1 MEIRAAKESE
11 FEEIVD
17 LLCTAFV
24 EKCRPR
30 YTSQMYDDSS
40 YQLHQSRVC
49 VVDGKVVSH
58 VRVSDRSIHI
68 GRSVMKLGGIGMVAT
83 LPEYRQRGYA
93 SALMQ
98 DATAYMEEHSYD
110 LGLLFTTIQPFYMQF
125 GWASFPQTNFAL
137 ELRGKNTFAPSSW
150 ITRQFEAERDLTQVS
165 QIYDEHN
172 KGRTATVLRSEAHW
186 RDSYSRQI
194 GITPSLILEKDGIT
208 GAYANLGLSTD
219 TDRMDA
225 FLATY
230 YPNLREVG
238 YRREHP
244 DSLLA
249 LCHAILDWAY
259 RKECT
264 SISGRLHRHHPLV
277 ALLGEESGGELSFSI
292 TERAMYRVISLC
304 SLFEKMIPEFEA
316 RLVARGTDFAQT
328 SFCFS
333 VGDQVCTLNVE
344 AGRVSVTADTSGRTK
359 VQLDVQRFLKVLFG
373 DATFGQLDELNRIKG
388 LKLAPDEIATLSALF
403 PKDEPMHW
411 VCDYF

>member
-11 FEEIVD
+11 FGEIVD

-30 YTSQMYDDSS
+30 YASQMYDDSS

-49 VVDGKVVSH
+49 VVDGRVVSH

-68 GRSVMKLGGIGMVAT
+68 GQSVVKLGGIGMVAT

-98 DATAYMEEHSYD
+98 DATAYMEERNYD

-137 ELRGKNTFAPSSW
+137 ELRGKKTFAPSAW
-150 ITRQFEAERDLTQVS
+150 VAREFEVARDLTQVS
-165 QIYDEHN
+165 QIYTEHN
-172 KGRTATVLRSEAHW
+172 RGRTGTVLRSEAQW
-186 RDSYSRQI
+186 RDGYSRQV
-194 GITPSLILEKDGIT
+194 GIIPSLVLEKDGVI

-219 TDRMDA
+219 TERMDA

-238 YRREHP
+238 YRSEHP
-244 DSLLA
+244 DSLVA

-259 RKECT
+259 RNECAT
-264 SISGRLHRHHPLV
+264 ISGRLHRHHPLV
-277 ALLGEESGGELSFSI
+277 ALLSEESGGELSFSI

-304 SLFEKMIPEFEA
+304 SLFEKLIPEFEA
-316 RLVARGTDFAQT
+316 RLEAHGTHPAPS
-328 SFCFS
+328 SFCFR
-333 VGDQVCTLNVE
+333 VGDQIRTLKVTE
-344 AGRVSVTADTSGRTK
+344 GRVSVTGDATSDTQ
-359 VQLDVQRFLKVLFG
+359 VHLDMHRFLKVLFG
-373 DATFGQLDELNRIKG
+373 DATFGQLDELNRVKG
-388 LKLAPDEIATLSALF
+388 LKLSSDEIATLSALF